1 MEIFTGVYEIKVPN
15 HKEKD
20 GKKAAVNEIHT
31 DTIRLRSNGSNEEET
46 ATITLRA
53 PNRYVQCMQYAE
65 LDTKVG
71 WGWMYKAMS
80 ELGRVTSPGQQ
91 SGPGRC

>member
-46 ATITLRA
+46 ATVTLRA
-53 PNRYVQCMQYAE
+53 PNRYVQCMYQ
-65 LDTKVG
+65 
-71 WGWMYKAMS
+71 MYYHHMRGLRYGLNKNLWDKMW
-80 ELGRVTSPGQQ
+80 LKN
-91 SGPGRC
+91 

>member
-46 ATITLRA
+46 ATVTLRA
-53 PNRYVQCMQYAE
+53 PNRYEAIHTRRHQFFEIFDPLYHHFY
-65 LDTKVG
+65 LIN
-71 WGWMYKAMS
+71 
-80 ELGRVTSPGQQ
+80 L
-91 SGPGRC
+91 